1 VDLELEL
8 QKVLAASRSPAWQRA
23 VALASHYRWSQ
34 IMRRAVRV
42 VGQKLNPHRTVG
54 AAETDSKA
62 SLRPISP
69 ELRRL
74 ARIQIEAFGQRSA
87 AAQGS
92 LEEGVVC
99 LLHESR
105 DVGRPVDWQK
115 AARDQDA
122 SHLWLF
128 QLQYHEF
135 LLGHLARNGESAWD
149 LIWETLAGW
158 LEAFPPEST
167 KVTADAWHPYC
178 ISRRVPVWCWLLVE
192 GNPTDELKERLLQ
205 SLSAQCEYLTRSLEF
220 ELGGNHLLEN
230 VAALTIAAGLIDS
243 PQAMEWL
250 SVAERVWRAEKRTQI
265 LPHGEHFERSPMYH
279 CQIAGNL
286 LQQAIV
292 VKSHRTDLAAEWS
305 STASEMLE
313 FLDGILH
320 PDGEIPL
327 FADSGF
333 EEAPSVEHLRQLAAI
348 CPNVKSAFGT
358 NAIPPAADFSNS
370 KMVGSYWTSRV
381 ARVGL
386 ETHVIVDCGE
396 VGAAELPAHAHAD
409 LSTVE
414 VSVNRHRWIVDS
426 GNFSYAAGSMR
437 DYCRS
442 SLGHNVLTIGGQNS
456 CEVWGG
462 FRMGRRGHITST
474 HSTNEPEFSWVQ
486 VSHDGYRHLGVREIQ
501 RTVGIDRQGN
511 VVVADLAHG
520 ATKLPAIGYVHLAPD
535 VTVWPNGGS
544 GREWKTSRDG
554 EERLLQFEGVDVV
567 EVANGWYCPT
577 FGVRKRSPVV
587 VYRRQNAVGTPL
599 IWQLVC
605 RDSSLAK
612 FLAMKVTPPLQR
624 GASR

>member
-1 VDLELEL
+1 MDLELEL

-23 VALASHYRWSQ
+23 VALARHYRWSQ
-34 IMRRAVRV
+34 MMRRAVRV

-54 AAETDSKA
+54 AAKTDSKA

-87 AAQGS
+87 ATDGR
-92 LEEGVVC
+92 LDDGFVC

-115 AARDQDA
+115 AAQDRDV
-122 SHLWLF
+122 SHLWQF

-135 LLGHLARNGESAWD
+135 LLGYLARNGESAWD

-167 KVTADAWHPYC
+167 KVTADAWHSYC
-178 ISRRVPVWCWLLVE
+178 ISRRVPVWCWLVVE
-192 GNPTDELKERLLQ
+192 GNPTDELKQRLLQ
-205 SLSAQCEYLTRSLEF
+205 SLSAQCEYLSQNLEF

-243 PQAMEWL
+243 PQALGWL
-250 SVAERVWRAEKRTQI
+250 SAAERVWRAEKRTQI

-279 CQIAGNL
+279 CQVVGNL
-286 LQQAIV
+286 LQQAIAV
-292 VKSHRTDLAAEWS
+292 QSFRPDLTSEWS
-305 STASEMLE
+305 SSASEMLE

-320 PDGEIPL
+320 PNGEIPL
-327 FADSGF
+327 LADSGF

-348 CPNVKSAFGT
+348 CPNVKGAFGKNT
-358 NAIPPAADFSNS
+358 NPPAADFSNTR
-370 KMVGSYWTSRV
+370 MVGPYWTSRV
-381 ARVGL
+381 ARAGC
-386 ETHVIVDCGE
+386 ETFVVVDCGE

-409 LSTVE
+409 LITLE
-414 VSVNRHRWIVDS
+414 VSIDGKRWIVDS
-426 GNFSYAAGSMR
+426 GNFSYAASSMR

-462 FRMGRRGHITST
+462 FRMGRRGRITST
-474 HSTNEPEFSWVQ
+474 HSADEREFSWVQ
-486 VSHDGYRHLGVREIQ
+486 VSHDGYRHLGISEIQ
-501 RTVGIDRQGN
+501 RTVSSDRQGN
-511 VVVADLAHG
+511 VVVADLVRG
-520 ATKLPAIGYVHLAPD
+520 ATELPAIGYVHLAPE
-535 VTVWPNGGS
+535 VTVRPNGGD
-544 GREWKTSRDG
+544 REWIVSRDG

-567 EVANGWYCPT
+567 ELADGWYCPA
-577 FGVRKRSPVV
+577 FGVRQRSSVI
-587 VYRRQNAVGTPL
+587 VYRRRTAVNALL
-599 IWQLVC
+599 IWRLVHQGTNGGEF
-605 RDSSLAK
+605 STAIVQPL
-612 FLAMKVTPPLQR
+612 LQR
-624 GASR
+624 AASR